1 MDQIGLKLLLIGFAI
16 FDEVK
21 DYLAQQEITW
31 KFNASKAAWRS
42 AMYERLIKTSM
53 GSVVS
58 DIERYMNNRPPLTY
72 VEIEVG
78 EDQVLMPNAGGGALS

>member
-21 DYLAQQEITW
+21 DYLAQHEIIW

-42 AMYERLIKTSM
+42 AMYERLIKTSV

-72 VEIEVG
+72 SPVAG
-78 EDQVLMPNAGGGALS
+78 GGGALPPREGVFRTR